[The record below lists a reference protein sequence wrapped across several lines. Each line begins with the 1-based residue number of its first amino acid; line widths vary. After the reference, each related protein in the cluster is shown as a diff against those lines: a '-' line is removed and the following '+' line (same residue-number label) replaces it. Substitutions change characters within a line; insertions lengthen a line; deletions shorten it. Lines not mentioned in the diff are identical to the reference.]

1 MKLFKIIEFPYDYYD
16 NEIGNLESSAVAAI
30 FFFFFS
36 SSITVPTLDEIR
48 SDSSTK
54 N

>member
-30 FFFFFS
+30 FFFFS